1 MSPIRAAAVAPA
13 AALLVATVAV
23 PFAILTCYAFLSRG
37 AYGGVMPPWTLENW
51 QRLADPLYLGI
62 LARSFAV
69 AVVSTGV
76 CLVLAFPLAISIT
89 RAGRRKNLLLALV
102 MLPFWTSLLIRTYA
116 WMFLLRDTGLVNT
129 LLMRAGLIS
138 EPLPLLYNWGAVVL
152 GLVYAHLPFM
162 VLPLYA
168 ALERQEP
175 DLLEAAADLGA
186 RDWQAFWRV
195 TLPLAAPGIRAG
207 VLLVFI
213 PCLGAYLIPDLLG
226 GGKTILAGTLIQNQF
241 TAARDWPFGAALSL
255 GLMAVVLLF
264 LWVEA
269 RRREEP
275 LL

>member
-1 MSPIRAAAVAPA
+1 MNRLRAVALAPA
-13 AALLVATVAV
+13 AALLAATVAV
-23 PFAILTCYAFLSRG
+23 PFVILGLYAFQTRG

-51 QRLADPLYLGI
+51 QRLAGPLYLGI

-69 AVVSTGV
+69 AAASTAV
-76 CLVLAFPLAISIT
+76 CVVLAFPLAMAIA
-89 RAGRRKNLLLALV
+89 RAGRWKNLLLALV

-116 WMFLLRDTGLVNT
+116 WMFLLRDTGLVNA
-129 LLMRAGLIS
+129 LLLKAGLVS

-175 DLLEAAADLGA
+175 SLLEAAADLGA
-186 RDWQAFWRV
+186 REWQAFWRV

-213 PCLGAYLIPDLLG
+213 PCLGTYLVPDLLG
-226 GGKTILAGTLIQNQF
+226 GGKTILVGTLVQNQF
-241 TAARDWPFGAALSL
+241 TASRDWPFGAAVSL
-255 GLMAVVLLF
+255 ALMAAVLLL
-264 LWVEA
+264 LWLET